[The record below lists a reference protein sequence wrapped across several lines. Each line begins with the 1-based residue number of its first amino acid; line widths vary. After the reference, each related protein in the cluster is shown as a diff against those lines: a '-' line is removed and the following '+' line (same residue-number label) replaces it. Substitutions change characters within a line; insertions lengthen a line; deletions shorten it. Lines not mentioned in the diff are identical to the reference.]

1 MNIVFF
7 GSSQFAV
14 AALKALLSQQHKT
27 SCVVTQP
34 DRQKGRGLSLSPT
47 AIKKV
52 GQDAGLQ
59 IYQPHRLNTPQTLKL
74 LKDLKPDLFVTAA
87 YGQILSQEV
96 LDIPRIFSLNIH
108 ASLLP
113 KYRGAA
119 PINWAII
126 NGEKTTGVTI
136 IKMSKDLDAG
146 PIILQ
151 ETYDIAGE
159 DTAISLEENLSKVGA
174 RLLLDSLKAIENNNY
189 NLIPQDEDKASFAP
203 KLKKEDGRI
212 NWNGSAYS
220 ICNLIRGCLPW
231 PGAFTYYNGKL
242 LKIYKVKVCQLTGL
256 PVSRLPGE
264 IIAVSK
270 EGIIVATG
278 AQNLIIEELQLEGK
292 RRMKV
297 KEFIAGHKISPGD
310 SLGYPALI

>member
-7 GSSQFAV
+7 GSSNFAV
-14 AALKALLSQQHKT
+14 PSLRALLTTMHT
-27 SCVVTQP
+27 ISCVVTQP

-47 AIKKV
+47 AVKKV
-52 GQDAGLQ
+52 AQDAGLQ

-96 LDIPRIFSLNIH
+96 LDIPSIFSLNIH
-108 ASLLP
+108 GSLLP

-126 NGEKTTGVTI
+126 NSEKTTGVTI
-136 IKMSKDLDAG
+136 IKMVKDLDAG

-151 ETYDIAGE
+151 ETYDIARE
-159 DTAISLEENLSKVGA
+159 DTAVSLEENLSKVGA

-189 NLIPQDEDKASFAP
+189 NLLPQDKDKASFAP

-212 NWNGSAYS
+212 NWNGPAYS

-256 PVSRLPGE
+256 PVSQLPGE
-264 IIAVSK
+264 IITVSK

-292 RRMKV
+292 RRMKAE
-297 KEFIAGHKISPGD
+297 EFIAGHKITVGET
-310 SLGYPALI
+310 LGNKK